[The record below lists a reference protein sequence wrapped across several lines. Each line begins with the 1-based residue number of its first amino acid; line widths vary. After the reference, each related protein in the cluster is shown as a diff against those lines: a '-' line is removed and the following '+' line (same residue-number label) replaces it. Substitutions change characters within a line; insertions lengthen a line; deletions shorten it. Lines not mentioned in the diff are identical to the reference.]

1 VFSDRAAWALAPNE
15 LTRLLAQKQNASV
28 EILDLTESNPT
39 RAGFHY
45 PDEIIAALATRESL
59 LYTPSPRGLETA
71 RAAVATEHGVA
82 EARVFLTASTSE
94 AYSYLFKLLLNP
106 GDRVLT
112 PRPSYPLL
120 EFLLK
125 LECAGM
131 DQYPLRYDGS
141 WSIDF
146 HALEALL
153 TPQTRAVVVV
163 NPNNPTGSF
172 LKRGEVEK
180 LAAICASRGMA
191 LISDEVF
198 SAYALN
204 PRPTTAPSLTD
215 LNCGLVA
222 VLNGLSKFAGLP
234 QMKAGWMILGGE
246 EKLWRDAADRL
257 ELIADTFLSV
267 STPVQTAL
275 TELLRLGKG
284 VQAEI
289 RARTRANLEW
299 LQKHR
304 RPLEVEGGWY
314 AVLPL
319 PDSNAEDRFVVSL
332 LAEDDVLVQ
341 PGFFFDFPSEGFVV
355 LSLLTKPE
363 TFQEGVL
370 RLVKRIER

>member
-1 VFSDRAAWALAPNE
+1 
-15 LTRLLAQKQNASV
+15 
-28 EILDLTESNPT
+28 
-39 RAGFHY
+39 
-45 PDEIIAALATRESL
+45 
-59 LYTPSPRGLETA
+59 
-71 RAAVATEHGVA
+71 
-82 EARVFLTASTSE
+82 
-94 AYSYLFKLLLNP
+94 
-106 GDRVLT
+106 
-112 PRPSYPLL
+112 
-120 EFLLK
+120 
-125 LECAGM
+125 
-131 DQYPLRYDGS
+131 
-141 WSIDF
+141 
-146 HALEALL
+146 
-153 TPQTRAVVVV
+153 
-163 NPNNPTGSF
+163 
-172 LKRGEVEK
+172 
-180 LAAICASRGMA
+180 MA

-204 PRPTTAPSLTD
+204 RRPTTAPSLTD